1 MIRCAQVAEHL
12 SLKVGAQVI
21 LLKNDPILGLANG
34 SRGVVVSGHDI
45 AAVWVAFF
53 WRWPWL

>member
-21 LLKNDPILGLANG
+21 LLKNDPILGLAFIDDG
-34 SRGVVVSGHDI
+34 DTAIVVD
-45 AAVWVAFF
+45 FF
-53 WRWPWL
+53 